1 MRLLQK
7 VEYLSYRREV
17 YYDKIRK
24 LGNRVKCN
32 LKISQVGM
40 EKTHLNIQ
48 GNLEKEKRIKPE
60 APHFLI
66 LNHITST

>member
-7 VEYLSYRREV
+7 VEYLSYQKEV
-17 YYDKIRK
+17 YSDKIRK

-48 GNLEKEKRIKPE
+48 GNLEKEE
-60 APHFLI
+60 
-66 LNHITST
+66 